1 MFSQREGF
9 VFLRTCYLI
18 ESVAVDEW
26 GADRVGPGLQA
37 GVTGHLGTGLGFG
50 ALAVELSAA
59 DRTTAVEAPSRRC
72 RGVVEGLSRG
82 CRGAVEALPVS
93 SLSSSC

>member
-26 GADRVGPGLQA
+26 GMNGVRIGSVQA
-37 GVTGHLGTGLGFG
+37 GVTGHGTGLGFG
-50 ALAVELSAA
+50 ALVAVELS
-59 DRTTAVEAPSRRC
+59 
-72 RGVVEGLSRG
+72 
-82 CRGAVEALPVS
+82 
-93 SLSSSC
+93 